1 MEKAPDPLYRGGGGG
16 RNRVPVPL
24 GKIEENRTISRRGS
38 SVSAYSFGVVLFCHR
53 KLRPMTKRFAGCVLM
68 RRRNM
73 PQAVAR
79 EARMC
84 QDT

>member
-1 MEKAPDPLYRGGGGG
+1 MEKAPDPLYRGGGCG

-53 KLRPMTKRFAGCVLM
+53 KLRPIKQKIQENAIVKS
-68 RRRNM
+68 NNS
-73 PQAVAR
+73 
-79 EARMC
+79 
-84 QDT
+84 